1 MIKKNINKIRGNT
14 NMRTLKQIL
23 NRIKKEL
30 NNRISDG
37 RNIAPRIAREVQNIL
52 NERNDNS

>member
-30 NNRISDG
+30 SNRIIDG
-37 RNIAPRIAREVQNIL
+37 RNIDPRIAREVQNIL

>member
-37 RNIAPRIAREVQNIL
+37 RNIDPRVLREVQSIL